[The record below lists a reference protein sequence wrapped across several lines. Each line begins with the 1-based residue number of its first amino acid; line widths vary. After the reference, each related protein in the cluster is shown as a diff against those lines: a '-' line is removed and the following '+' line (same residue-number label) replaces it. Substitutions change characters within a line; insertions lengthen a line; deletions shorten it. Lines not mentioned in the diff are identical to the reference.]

1 MKKSMN
7 RFVCGLTAAVMMG
20 TLTACSGGL
29 GETKPAVP
37 AGSESAGNS
46 ESAAQQGEAQAEMKA
61 TVIWRAFDDQFQSG
75 FRIIMQNEAE
85 KSGGITL
92 DMQDAAN
99 DVSTANSKLEV
110 ALSKKTDVVAICAPD
125 RESIENMM
133 KKCDADGVPAVF
145 FNMEP
150 MEDTMNRYENIWY
163 VGAQAKQSGEM
174 CAQALINYWNDN
186 KDIADK
192 NGDGKLSLVIL
203 QGEIGQQDV
212 TLRTDAYK
220 ETLEKNGIEYEILAC
235 DTANWDQ
242 AQALDKMNAWITAY
256 GIDGI
261 EGVLCNND
269 SMAMGA
275 VQACKQL
282 NREDIICAVQAC
294 INNGYNSGD
303 AEKFVP
309 IVGIDANIDALEA
322 MKAGSLLGTVLND
335 RKSQSDAIINV
346 IKAVH
351 AGTEITEDVVG
362 VNCTVDGKYVW
373 VPYVIVDE
381 SNLSATLEDM
391 LAVAQSE

>member
-1 MKKSMN
+1 MKGMKRKVISTLLAAAM
-7 RFVCGLTAAVMMG
+7 VCSLAACGSSDTTTTDTTDTSGTTQESSSGAADEETADAEE
-20 TLTACSGGL
+20 TA
-29 GETKPAVP
+29 ET
-37 AGSESAGNS
+37 AGSGDNVN
-46 ESAAQQGEAQAEMKA
+46 A

-75 FRIIMQNEAE
+75 FRIIMEGQAE
-85 KSGGITL
+85 ELGGITL

-99 DVSTANSKLEV
+99 DVSTANNKLDA
-110 ALSKKTDVVAICAPD
+110 ALTKGTDVVAICAPD
-125 RESIENMM
+125 RESTETMAQ
-133 KKCDADGVPAVF
+133 KCDADGVPAVF

-150 MEDTMNRYENIWY
+150 MESTMESYDNIWY
-163 VGAQAKQSGEM
+163 VGAEAAQSGEM
-174 CAQALINYWNDN
+174 CAQVLINYWNEN
-186 KDIADK
+186 TEIADK
-192 NGDGKLSLVIL
+192 NGDGVLQLVIL

-212 TLRTDAYK
+212 QLRTQAY
-220 ETLEKNGIEYEILAC
+220 EDTLKAQGIDYEILAM

-275 VQACKQL
+275 VQAC
-282 NREDIICAVQAC
+282 

-303 AEKFVP
+303 PEKFVP

-335 RKSQSDAIINV
+335 RQNQSIAIINV
-346 IKAVH
+346 IKAVN
-351 AGTEITEDVVG
+351 AGQEITEDVVG
-362 VNCTVDGKYVW
+362 VDCTVDGKYIW

-381 SNLSATLEDM
+381 SNLDATLEQM
-391 LAVAQSE
+391 SALSE

>member
-1 MKKSMN
+1 MKRKVISTLLAAAM
-7 RFVCGLTAAVMMG
+7 VCSLAACGSSDTTDTSGTTQESSSGAADEETADAEE
-20 TLTACSGGL
+20 TA
-29 GETKPAVP
+29 ET
-37 AGSESAGNS
+37 AGSGDNVN
-46 ESAAQQGEAQAEMKA
+46 A

-75 FRIIMQNEAE
+75 FRIIMEGQAE
-85 KSGGITL
+85 ELGGITL

-99 DVSTANSKLEV
+99 DVSTANNKLDA
-110 ALSKKTDVVAICAPD
+110 ALTKGTDVVAICAPD
-125 RESIENMM
+125 RESTETMAQ
-133 KKCDADGVPAVF
+133 KCDADGVPAVF

-150 MEDTMNRYENIWY
+150 MESTMESYDNIWY
-163 VGAQAKQSGEM
+163 VGAEAAQSGEM
-174 CAQALINYWNDN
+174 CAQALINYWNEN
-186 KDIADK
+186 TEIADK
-192 NGDGKLSLVIL
+192 NGDGVLQLVIL

-212 TLRTDAYK
+212 QLRTQAY
-220 ETLEKNGIEYEILAC
+220 EDTLKAQGIDYEILAM

-275 VQACKQL
+275 VQAC
-282 NREDIICAVQAC
+282 

-303 AEKFVP
+303 PEKFVP

-335 RKSQSDAIINV
+335 RQNQSIAIINV
-346 IKAVH
+346 IKAVN
-351 AGTEITEDVVG
+351 AGQEITEDVVG
-362 VNCTVDGKYVW
+362 VDCTVDGKYIW

-381 SNLSATLEDM
+381 SNLDATLEQM
-391 LAVAQSE
+391 SALSE

>member
-1 MKKSMN
+1 MKGMKRKVISTLLAAAM
-7 RFVCGLTAAVMMG
+7 VCSLAACGSSDTTTSDTTDTSGTTQESSSGAADEETADAEE
-20 TLTACSGGL
+20 TA
-29 GETKPAVP
+29 ET
-37 AGSESAGNS
+37 AGSGDNVN
-46 ESAAQQGEAQAEMKA
+46 A

-75 FRIIMQNEAE
+75 FRITMEGQAE
-85 KSGGITL
+85 ELGGITL

-99 DVSTANSKLEV
+99 DVSTANNKLDA
-110 ALSKKTDVVAICAPD
+110 ALTKGTDVVAICAPD
-125 RESIENMM
+125 RESTETMAQ
-133 KKCDADGVPAVF
+133 KCDADGVPAVF

-150 MEDTMNRYENIWY
+150 MESTMESYDNIWY
-163 VGAQAKQSGEM
+163 VGAEAAQSGEM
-174 CAQALINYWNDN
+174 CAQALINYWNEN
-186 KDIADK
+186 TEIADK
-192 NGDGKLSLVIL
+192 NGDGVLQLVIL

-212 TLRTDAYK
+212 QLRTQAY
-220 ETLEKNGIEYEILAC
+220 EDTLKAQGIDYEILAM

-275 VQACKQL
+275 VQAC
-282 NREDIICAVQAC
+282 

-303 AEKFVP
+303 PEKFVP

-335 RKSQSDAIINV
+335 RQNQSIAIINV
-346 IKAVH
+346 IKAVN
-351 AGTEITEDVVG
+351 AGQEITEDVVG
-362 VNCTVDGKYVW
+362 VDCTVDGKYIW

-381 SNLSATLEDM
+381 SNLDATLEQM
-391 LAVAQSE
+391 SALSE

>member
-20 TLTACSGGL
+20 TLTACSSGQ
-29 GETKPAVP
+29 GETKPAAP

-85 KSGGITL
+85 KLGGITL

-235 DTANWDQ
+235 DTANWD
-242 AQALDKMNAWITAY
+242 
-256 GIDGI
+256 
-261 EGVLCNND
+261 
-269 SMAMGA
+269 
-275 VQACKQL
+275 
-282 NREDIICAVQAC
+282 
-294 INNGYNSGD
+294 
-303 AEKFVP
+303 
-309 IVGIDANIDALEA
+309 
-322 MKAGSLLGTVLND
+322 
-335 RKSQSDAIINV
+335 
-346 IKAVH
+346 
-351 AGTEITEDVVG
+351 
-362 VNCTVDGKYVW
+362 
-373 VPYVIVDE
+373 
-381 SNLSATLEDM
+381 
-391 LAVAQSE
+391 

>member
-1 MKKSMN
+1 MKGMKRKVISTLLAAAM
-7 RFVCGLTAAVMMG
+7 VCSLAACGSSDTTTSDTTDMSGTTQESSSGAADEETADAEE
-20 TLTACSGGL
+20 TA
-29 GETKPAVP
+29 ET
-37 AGSESAGNS
+37 AGSGDNVN
-46 ESAAQQGEAQAEMKA
+46 A

-75 FRIIMQNEAE
+75 FRIIMEGQAE
-85 KSGGITL
+85 ELGGITL

-99 DVSTANSKLEV
+99 DVSTANNKLDA
-110 ALSKKTDVVAICAPD
+110 ALTKGTDVVAICAPD
-125 RESIENMM
+125 RESTETMAQ
-133 KKCDADGVPAVF
+133 KCDADGVPAVF

-150 MEDTMNRYENIWY
+150 MESTMESYDNIWY
-163 VGAQAKQSGEM
+163 VGAEAAQSGEM
-174 CAQALINYWNDN
+174 CAQALINYWNEN
-186 KDIADK
+186 TEIADK
-192 NGDGKLSLVIL
+192 NGDGVLQLVIL

-212 TLRTDAYK
+212 QLRTQAY
-220 ETLEKNGIEYEILAC
+220 EDTLKAQGIDYEILAM

-275 VQACKQL
+275 VQAC
-282 NREDIICAVQAC
+282 

-303 AEKFVP
+303 PEKFVP

-335 RKSQSDAIINV
+335 RQNQSIAIINV
-346 IKAVH
+346 IKAVN
-351 AGTEITEDVVG
+351 AGQEITEDVVG
-362 VNCTVDGKYVW
+362 VDCTVDGKYIW

-381 SNLSATLEDM
+381 SNLDATLEQM
-391 LAVAQSE
+391 SALSE

>member
-1 MKKSMN
+1 MKGMKRKVISTLLAAAM
-7 RFVCGLTAAVMMG
+7 VCSLAACGSSDTTTSDTTDTSGTTQESSSGAASEGTAD
-20 TLTACSGGL
+20 TEETASSG
-29 GETKPAVP
+29 ENV
-37 AGSESAGNS
+37 N
-46 ESAAQQGEAQAEMKA
+46 A

-75 FRIIMQNEAE
+75 FRIIMEGQAE
-85 KSGGITL
+85 ELGGITL

-99 DVSTANSKLEV
+99 DVSTANNKLDA
-110 ALSKKTDVVAICAPD
+110 ALTKGTDVVAICAPD
-125 RESIENMM
+125 RESTETMAQ
-133 KKCDADGVPAVF
+133 KCDADGVPAVF

-150 MEDTMNRYENIWY
+150 MESTMESYDNIWY
-163 VGAQAKQSGEM
+163 VGAEAAQSGEM
-174 CAQALINYWNDN
+174 CAQALINYWNEN
-186 KDIADK
+186 TEIADK
-192 NGDGKLSLVIL
+192 NGDGVLQLVIL

-212 TLRTDAYK
+212 QLRTQAY
-220 ETLEKNGIEYEILAC
+220 EDTLKAQGIDYEILAM

-275 VQACKQL
+275 VQAC
-282 NREDIICAVQAC
+282 

-303 AEKFVP
+303 PEKFVP

-335 RKSQSDAIINV
+335 RQNQSIAIINV
-346 IKAVH
+346 IKAVN
-351 AGTEITEDVVG
+351 AGQEITEDVVG
-362 VNCTVDGKYVW
+362 VDCTVDGKYIW

-381 SNLSATLEDM
+381 SNLDATLEQM
-391 LAVAQSE
+391 SALSE

>member
-1 MKKSMN
+1 MKRKVISTLLAAAM
-7 RFVCGLTAAVMMG
+7 VCSLAACGSSDTMTSDTTDTSGTTQESSSDAADEETADAEE
-20 TLTACSGGL
+20 TA
-29 GETKPAVP
+29 ET
-37 AGSESAGNS
+37 AGSGDNV
-46 ESAAQQGEAQAEMKA
+46 KA

-75 FRIIMQNEAE
+75 FRIIMEGQAE
-85 KSGGITL
+85 ELGGITL

-99 DVSTANSKLEV
+99 DVSTANNKLDA
-110 ALSKKTDVVAICAPD
+110 ALTKGTDVVAICAPD
-125 RESIENMM
+125 RESTETMAQ
-133 KKCDADGVPAVF
+133 KCDADGVPAVF

-150 MEDTMNRYENIWY
+150 MESTMESYDNIWY
-163 VGAQAKQSGEM
+163 VGAEAAQSGEM
-174 CAQALINYWNDN
+174 CAQALINYWNEN
-186 KDIADK
+186 TEIADK
-192 NGDGKLSLVIL
+192 NGDGVLQLVIL

-212 TLRTDAYK
+212 QLRTQAY
-220 ETLEKNGIEYEILAC
+220 EDTLKAQGIDYEILAM

-275 VQACKQL
+275 VQAC
-282 NREDIICAVQAC
+282 

-303 AEKFVP
+303 PEKFVP

-335 RKSQSDAIINV
+335 RQNQSIAIINV
-346 IKAVH
+346 IKAVN
-351 AGTEITEDVVG
+351 AGQEITEDVVG
-362 VNCTVDGKYVW
+362 VDCTVDGKYIW

-381 SNLSATLEDM
+381 SNLDATLEQM
-391 LAVAQSE
+391 SALSE